1 MEERTCLHCG
11 TPFFPPD
18 PESPLTFCSASCC
31 WAGQELL
38 AASRALL
45 RQVRRRK
52 VKLHLARLRAGSG
65 DDVAA
70 VLAMAEAG
78 ADAWQIARY
87 TQIPQGAVDRILAAY
102 ERAAAAAA

>member
-11 TPFFPPD
+11 TAFFPPD
-18 PESPLTFCSASCC
+18 PASRLAFCSATCC
-31 WAGQELL
+31 WDGQELL

-52 VKLHLARLRAGSG
+52 VKVHLARLRAGSG
-65 DDVAA
+65 EDVAA

-78 ADAWQIARY
+78 ADADQIARY
-87 TQIPQGAVDRILAAY
+87 TQLPQGAVDRILAADV
-102 ERAAAAAA
+102 RAAAA

>member
-18 PESPLTFCSASCC
+18 PSSRLAFCSATCC
-31 WAGQELL
+31 WDGQELL

-52 VKLHLARLRAGSG
+52 VKVHLARIRGGSG

-78 ADAWQIARY
+78 ADAGQIARY
-87 TQIPQGAVDRILAAY
+87 TQLPHGAVDRILAADV
-102 ERAAAAAA
+102 RAAAA